1 MEEGEEETA
10 RKPPPEECECE
21 AGAPA
26 WVVTFGDLMSLLLT
40 FFVLLLSFSR
50 MDSERFKELSGSLK
64 EAFGVQRIVPAFD
77 LPRGIDLVA
86 RDFNTSFSAEQLE
99 KKIKEAVK
107 RLKKEVED
115 GEDEKQEGSAGLEG
129 EADTGALGADAAMDA
144 LAEAIVRAALD
155 DESDQESLA
164 SAIEVEEDATGYTI
178 RVDGAAAFTSGQGSL
193 LPEGRLLL
201 RAIQPVVLAYGG
213 QILVEGHTD
222 DRPFP
227 GRGPGVD
234 DGNWQLSYDRA
245 HSVVRYL
252 HQDLGLSLDRLGV
265 VARGPSRPRAS
276 NATAEGRGMNRRVE
290 IVLLKPI
297 AERPHAKIEVAD
309 AARPQKPRG
318 PKRPPSAK
326 ESGETVI
333 PEANFSPLESSRY
346 RNSPRG
352 LFPK

>member
-1 MEEGEEETA
+1 MDGPIDEGEEEPG

-21 AGAPA
+21 EGAPA

-50 MDSERFKELSGSLK
+50 MDNERFKELAGSLK

-86 RDFNTSFSAEQLE
+86 RDFNTTFSAEQLE
-99 KKIKEAVK
+99 KQIKEAVK

-115 GEDEKQEGSAGLEG
+115 GDDEKQEGSNGLEG
-129 EADTGALGADAAMDA
+129 DADTGAIGGQDATDA
-144 LAEAIVRAALD
+144 LSSAIAQAAL
-155 DESDQESLA
+155 EET
-164 SAIEVEEDATGYTI
+164 IEVEEDASGYTI
-178 RVDGAAAFTSGQGSL
+178 RLDGAAAFDSGRGRL
-193 LPEGRLLL
+193 KPEGRLLL
-201 RAIQPVVLAYGG
+201 QAIQPAVLSYGG

-227 GRGPGVD
+227 GKGPGVD

-252 HQDLGLSLDRLGV
+252 HQDLGLSLDRIGL
-265 VARGPSRPRAS
+265 VARGPSRPRSS
-276 NATAEGRGMNRRVE
+276 NATEEGRARNRRVE

-297 AERPHAKIEVAD
+297 AERPQPKVQVAD
-309 AARPQKPRG
+309 ADPSVPSGPR
-318 PKRPPSAK
+318 RPPTAK
-326 ESGETVI
+326 QSGETVI
-333 PEANFSPLESSRY
+333 PEANFSPLENSRY
-346 RNSPRG
+346 GGAPRG
-352 LFPK
+352 LFPDP